1 MMTEEQRAG
10 DVVKSGEW
18 LKILFDNSTLSCGGD
33 MVIRISDLEKM
44 LADEMGRVNGHA
56 IDVYRMETW
65 DREKRGELTT
75 AGAANMSI
83 MRPAVVMYING
94 RRYMVWIDEIDG
106 VINEFLPFANLYSLE
121 VIR

>member
-1 MMTEEQRAG
+1 MTEEQRDG

-18 LKILFDNSTLSCGGD
+18 LKILFDNPTLSCGGD

-56 IDVYRMETW
+56 IDVYRIETW
-65 DREKRGELTT
+65 DREKRGELTIT
-75 AGAANMSI
+75 GAVYMSI

-94 RRYMVWIDEIDG
+94 HRYMVWIDEIDG